1 MEIGIGLPNAVAGTT
16 GEQLVEFAERADE
29 AGFSSLGTLDRIA
42 YQNFEPIASLGAAAA
57 VTERIRLTTAILIA
71 PLRAN
76 GALLAKQAA
85 TVHRIS
91 GGRMVLGVAAG
102 GREDDSA
109 VSGLDFGARGRV
121 FDRML
126 ADIRRAWAQS
136 AGDYD
141 VGPDVSADP
150 PPLIIGGAVQRTFER
165 AAEYGDGWIMGGGT
179 PDAFAEGRERMEKAW
194 SAAGRE
200 GEPRRMSIAYF
211 ALGPN
216 ADAAAGHDLEHYY
229 SWLGDELA
237 SAIAGSAATDED
249 TVRQYVAGFQEAGC
263 DELILFPTSSD
274 PEQVE
279 LLAEVA
285 LEHAPA

>member
-1 MEIGIGLPNAVAGTT
+1 ME
-16 GEQLVEFAERADE
+16 R
-29 AGFSSLGTLDRIA
+29 
-42 YQNFEPIASLGAAAA
+42 
-57 VTERIRLTTAILIA
+57 
-71 PLRAN
+71 
-76 GALLAKQAA
+76 
-85 TVHRIS
+85 
-91 GGRMVLGVAAG
+91 
-102 GREDDSA
+102 
-109 VSGLDFGARGRV
+109 
-121 FDRML
+121 
-126 ADIRRAWAQS
+126 
-136 AGDYD
+136 
-141 VGPDVSADP
+141 
-150 PPLIIGGAVQRTFER
+150 
-165 AAEYGDGWIMGGGT
+165 
-179 PDAFAEGRERMEKAW
+179 AW

-216 ADAAAGHDLEHYY
+216 ADAAAEHDLEHYY

-237 SAIAGSAATDED
+237 SAIAGSAPTDTD